1 MIGISEEDFKIGRK
15 VVQKK
20 LQSHHIDVTDEV
32 LAEITRD
39 IMNISYAKGG
49 GYSAEHISAFAEAY
63 IVSGFHE
70 KYLL

>member
-32 LAEITRD
+32 LAEITND
-39 IMNISYAKGG
+39 I
-49 GYSAEHISAFAEAY
+49 
-63 IVSGFHE
+63 
-70 KYLL
+70 